1 MLDTRKYKSALRV
14 FSFVFILAVVM
25 LSVSIFATAAIS
37 APQGVE
43 ANLVHNKVYLSWSE
57 VTGAEE
63 YKIYESTD
71 NTTFTYLNNTTA
83 TNFIVNLNGKNAGTY
98 YYKIEAVNGTDTN
111 ATVVSVKFY
120 PPAAPQGLTAIV
132 QAGKIKLSWNAV
144 TGATG
149 YYIYRGTEAG
159 KESLLV
165 SVIGTNYTDSDVTGG
180 NTYYYYVTAYNAT
193 GESVASAEIEISVT
207 SGGGTTVIKDV
218 AFNTYLL
225 AAGAILLIF
234 ALPVY
239 LYGAKSHKDVAGYAS
254 IAGVILLLASWALE
268 RAGYKTEMLT
278 VAGVALNS
286 ILAVLAVI
294 FIIIGIVL
302 TLLGEKD
309 KKMKKHT
316 DVGAFSLALGIIA
329 LLVSIVMSII
339 A

>member
-1 MLDTRKYKSALRV
+1 MLSKKSKSALRV

-25 LSVSIFATAAIS
+25 LSVSVFASAAIS
-37 APQGVE
+37 APQNVQAQLIHNE
-43 ANLVHNKVYLSWSE
+43 VHLSWSE
-57 VTGAEE
+57 VANATE

-83 TNFIVNLNGKNAGTY
+83 RSFIVDLNGETAGTY
-98 YYKIEAVNGTDTN
+98 YFKIEAVNGTDTN
-111 ATVVSVKFY
+111 ATVISVKFY

-144 TGATG
+144 AEATG

-165 SVIGTNYTDSDVTGG
+165 SVLGTNYTDDSVVGG

-193 GESVASAEIEISVT
+193 GESQASAEIEVSIT

-234 ALPVY
+234 ALPIY
-239 LYGAKSHKDVAGYAS
+239 LFGAKSHKDVAGYAS
-254 IAGVILLLASWALE
+254 IAGVIMLLASWALE
-268 RAGYKTEMLT
+268 EAGYKTEILT
-278 VAGVALNS
+278 IAGVALNS
-286 ILAVLAVI
+286 ILVVLAVI
-294 FIIIGIVL
+294 FIIIGVGLI
-302 TLLGEKD
+302 LLGKKD

-316 DVGAFSLALGIIA
+316 DVGTFSLAFGIIA
-329 LLVSIVMSII
+329 LVVSIVMSLI
-339 A
+339 AG